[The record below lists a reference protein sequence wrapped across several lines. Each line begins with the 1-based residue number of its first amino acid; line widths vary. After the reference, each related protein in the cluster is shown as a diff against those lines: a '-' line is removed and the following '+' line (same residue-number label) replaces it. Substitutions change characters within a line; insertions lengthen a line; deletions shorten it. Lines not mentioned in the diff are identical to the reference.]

1 MAASVREDPGAPGE
15 LEEENVVAEINI
27 TPLTDVFLVL
37 LIIFMVTS
45 SALVESESARSGVK
59 VTLPKANA
67 AGPVQ
72 QKKSDPV
79 LTVTKDGQ
87 VFVGPKKIDDLGKL
101 EDELRKALQDAAS
114 ETVLVRGDQNV
125 YLGKAVDIM
134 TIAKRAGANHIGIL
148 TATPK

>member
-1 MAASVREDPGAPGE
+1 MAVTIREDGGGE
-15 LEEENVVAEINI
+15 LDEESVVAEINI
-27 TPLTDVFLVL
+27 TPLTDIFLVL

-45 SALVESESARSGVK
+45 SALVESESTARSGVK
-59 VTLPKANA
+59 VSLPKANA

-72 QKKSDPV
+72 QKKNDPV
-79 LTVTKDGQ
+79 LTVTKEGQ
-87 VFVGPKKIDDLGKL
+87 VFVGPKKVEDMAKL
-101 EDELRKALQDAAS
+101 EAELHKALIEASS

-134 TIAKRAGANHIGIL
+134 SIAKRAGGTHIVIL

>member
-1 MAASVREDPGAPGE
+1 MAVNVREDGGE
-15 LEEENVVAEINI
+15 NGEEAVVAEINI
-27 TPLTDVFLVL
+27 TPLTDIFLVL

-45 SALVESESARSGVK
+45 SAAVMEAESTARSGVK

-79 LTVTKDGQ
+79 LTVTKDGA
-87 VFVGPKKIDDLGKL
+87 VYVGAKKVEDMNQL
-101 EDELRKALQDAAS
+101 EAELHKALEEASS

-134 TIAKRAGANHIGIL
+134 TIAKRAGASHIGIL
-148 TATPK
+148 TAAPK

>member
-1 MAASVREDPGAPGE
+1 MGISVREEAGAGE
-15 LEEENVVAEINI
+15 NEEETVVAEINI
-27 TPLTDVFLVL
+27 TPLTDIFLVL

-45 SALVESESARSGVK
+45 SALVESESTARSGVK

-79 LTVTKDGQ
+79 LTVTKEGQ
-87 VFVGPKKIDDLGKL
+87 VFVGAKKVEDMSKL
-101 EDELRKALQDAAS
+101 EVELRKALQDASS

-134 TIAKRAGANHIGIL
+134 TIAKRAGASHIGIL
-148 TATPK
+148 TAAPK